1 SVTVSPASPSVP
13 VGQTVQLTAT
23 PKDGSGNPLSGRTV
37 TWATSNAALAT
48 VSASGLVTGVAA
60 GTATITATSEG
71 KSGKATVSVTSSAP
85 GPVTYYQTNFADG
98 TTGALD
104 VYAYGGGS
112 CAKSTDYHD
121 AGSAY
126 AMKGT
131 ISGIDYGAA
140 ARAAVVWD
148 RRVG

>member
-1 SVTVSPASPSVP
+1 
-13 VGQTVQLTAT
+13 
-23 PKDGSGNPLSGRTV
+23 
-37 TWATSNAALAT
+37 
-48 VSASGLVTGVAA
+48 SGLVTGVAA

-71 KSGKATVSVTSSAP
+71 KSGTATVSVTSSAP

-126 AMKGT
+126 AMKCT
-131 ISGIDYGAA
+131 IPAIDYGAA
-140 ARAAVVWD
+140 ALQAWFGNGRLAGTPKDPSVDQDLFQQVRFVLAP
-148 RRVG
+148 